1 MKGDDSLNVVAERFI
16 ELVVT
21 QHYRPLTE
29 TERKELIESYQWL
42 VNRQWRVAKLKNLS
56 LVAYMS
62 GDTEWQHEICRELER
77 LGEM

>member
-1 MKGDDSLNVVAERFI
+1 MHVVAERFI

>member
-1 MKGDDSLNVVAERFI
+1 MKGGDPVHVVAERFI

-29 TERKELIESYQWL
+29 MEKRELHESYQWL
-42 VNRQWRVAKLKNLS
+42 VNRQWKVARLKNLS
-56 LVAYMS
+56 YVAHIT

>member
-1 MKGDDSLNVVAERFI
+1 MHVVAERFI

-21 QHYRPLTE
+21 QHYRPLTDA
-29 TERKELIESYQWL
+29 ERKELHESYQWII
-42 VNRQWRVAKLKNLS
+42 NHQWKVARLKNLS

>member
-1 MKGDDSLNVVAERFI
+1 MILVHVVAERFI
-16 ELVVT
+16 ELVIT

-62 GDTEWQHEICRELER
+62 GDTEWQHEICAELER
-77 LGEM
+77 LEGG

>member
-1 MKGDDSLNVVAERFI
+1 VHVVAERFI

>member
-1 MKGDDSLNVVAERFI
+1 VAERFV
-16 ELVVT
+16 ELAVT
-21 QHYRPLTE
+21 MHYRPLTE

-62 GDTEWQHEICRELER
+62 GDTEWQHEICLELER
-77 LGEM
+77 LEGV